1 MFCTK
6 CKKPTTT
13 RKANFGIGGYEF
25 WGSTESHDN
34 IQIVSKC
41 CDYDVVYE
49 LEEEEY
55 ESDQ

>member
-41 CDYDVVYE
+41 CDYEVVYE

-55 ESDQ
+55 E